1 MKNVLLIILFLLS
14 FNILLGQNESEF
26 LFQPIRIHSRVD
38 QKAIETIQFKHYIK
52 NTSFFFA
59 EKIGNEQGLFLV
71 EKKLKDWIVYDYND
85 FISNM
90 NVGEHKIHS
99 KRYVSITVSAMR
111 SGNGENYYGWY
122 VLFDLERKTYLILN
136 NFSHNSD
143 DDKNHEKYINT
154 RECNSKVVYQNGILK
169 ITRKCNPNK
178 EENYCDNCM
187 ESGEYRISNS
197 GLNKQKR

>member
-14 FNILLGQNESEF
+14 YNLLLAQDEAEY
-26 LFQPIRIHSRVD
+26 LFQPLRIHSKVD
-38 QKAIETIQFKHYIK
+38 QKAIDAIQFKHYLNK
-52 NTSFFFA
+52 TSIFFA

-71 EKKLKDWIVYDYND
+71 EKKSNEWFVYDYND
-85 FISNM
+85 FISNF

-122 VLFDLERKTYLILN
+122 VLFDLEQKTYLILN
-136 NFSHNSD
+136 NFAHNSD

-154 RECNSKVVYQNGILK
+154 RECNSKVIYQNGSLK

-187 ESGEYRISNS
+187 ETGVYRISKI
-197 GLNKQKR
+197 GLNKINR